1 LTSRSF
7 DRTSTSQQVLDGLDL
22 RGRLALVTGA
32 SSGLGAESAR
42 ALAARGA
49 AVVMTGRDVA
59 KTERVAAAIREQTG
73 NAAVEVQ
80 ALHLE
85 VPESV
90 RSFARAFLARHG
102 ALQLLLANAGVMA
115 CPLARTAEGWEL
127 QLATNHLGHFLLASL
142 LAPALRAGAPSRV
155 VAVSSAG
162 HQFAS
167 VDLEDPHFERRPYD
181 KWTAYGQSKTANI
194 WFARELDR
202 RLGDDRVRAF
212 AIHPGMI
219 ATELGRHLTAD
230 DITLLR
236 ERARQRESTGR
247 TSFKGVP
254 EGAAT
259 QLYAATAPELD
270 GKGGLYLEDCQVSG
284 IEPCPGGAGCAP
296 WAFDDAGAARLWEL
310 SEAWTRAR

>member
-1 LTSRSF
+1 
-7 DRTSTSQQVLDGLDL
+7 VLEGIDL

-49 AVVMTGRDVA
+49 AVAMTGRDVA

-73 NAAVEVQ
+73 NPALEVY

-85 VPESV
+85 ALESV
-90 RSFARAFLARHG
+90 RAFARAFLARHS
-102 ALQLLLANAGVMA
+102 ALHLLLANAGVMA
-115 CPLARTAEGWEL
+115 CPLARTAEGFEL
-127 QLATNHLGHFLLASL
+127 QLATNHIGHFLLASL
-142 LAPALRAGAPSRV
+142 LAPALRAGAPARV

-167 VDLEDPHFERRPYD
+167 VDFADPHFERRPYD

-202 RLGDDRVRAF
+202 RLAADGVRGF

-219 ATELGRHLTAD
+219 ATELGRHLTGD

-236 ERARQRESTGR
+236 ERARQRESAGR
-247 TSFKGVP
+247 TSFKGIP

-259 QLYAATAPELD
+259 QVYAATAPELA

-284 IEPCPGGAGCAP
+284 VEACPGGAGCAP
-296 WAFDDAGAARLWEL
+296 WAFDDAGAARLWSL
-310 SEAWTRAR
+310 SEQWTRPA

>member
-1 LTSRSF
+1 MSSRSF
-7 DRTSTSQQVLDGLDL
+7 DRASTSDQVLEGLDL

-49 AVVMTGRDVA
+49 GVVMTGRDVA

-73 NAAVEVQ
+73 NAAVEVGE
-80 ALHLE
+80 LHLE
-85 VPESV
+85 VPDSV
-90 RSFARAFLARHG
+90 RRFAREFLARHG
-102 ALQLLLANAGVMA
+102 SLQLLLANAGVMA
-115 CPLARTAEGWEL
+115 CPLTRTAEGWEM
-127 QLATNHLGHFLLASL
+127 QLATNHVGHFLLASL

-167 VDLEDPHFERRPYD
+167 VDFDDPHFERRPYD
-181 KWTAYGQSKTANI
+181 KWEAYGQSKTANI

-202 RLGDDRVRAF
+202 RFASDGVRGF

-219 ATELGRHLTAD
+219 ATELGRHLVAED
-230 DITLLR
+230 MVMLR
-236 ERARQRESTGR
+236 ERARQRESAGR
-247 TSFKGVP
+247 TSFKPIP

-284 IEPCPGGAGCAP
+284 VEPCPGGAGCAP
-296 WAFDDAGAARLWEL
+296 WAFDDAGAARLWML
-310 SEAWTRAR
+310 SEEWTRPS

>member
-1 LTSRSF
+1 MNSRHF
-7 DRTSTSQQVLDGLDL
+7 DAGATAEQVVAGLDL
-22 RGRLALVTGA
+22 RDRLALVTGA

-59 KTERVAAAIREQTG
+59 KTERVAAAIREETG
-73 NAAVEVQ
+73 NPAVEVA

-85 VPESV
+85 VPGSV
-90 RSFARAFLARHG
+90 RAFAKEFLARHG
-102 ALQLLLANAGVMA
+102 ALHILLANAGVMA
-115 CPLARTAEGWEL
+115 CPLARTAEGFEL

-162 HQFAS
+162 HRFAS
-167 VDLEDPHFERRPYD
+167 VDCEDAHFARRPYD

-194 WFARELDR
+194 WFAVELDR
-202 RLGDDRVRAF
+202 RLAGHGVRAF

-230 DITLLR
+230 DLTTL
-236 ERARQRESTGR
+236 RARAQERESTGR
-247 TSFKGVP
+247 TSWKGIP
-254 EGAAT
+254 QGAAT

-270 GKGGLYLEDCQVSG
+270 GRGGLYLEDCQISG
-284 IEPCPGGAGCAP
+284 LEPCPGGMGCAP
-296 WAFDDAGAARLWEL
+296 WAFDADGAARLWSL
-310 SEAWTRAR
+310 SEAWTAA

>member
-1 LTSRSF
+1 LTFRNF
-7 DRTSTSQQVLDGLDL
+7 DRSATAEQVVAGLDL

-49 AVVMTGRDVA
+49 EVVMTGRDVA
-59 KTERVAAAIREQTG
+59 KTEAVAAEIRARTG
-73 NAAVEVQ
+73 NPAVEVA

-85 VPESV
+85 LPGSV
-90 RSFARAFLARHG
+90 RAFADEFLARHG
-102 ALQLLLANAGVMA
+102 ALHILLANAGVMA

-127 QLATNHLGHFLLASL
+127 QLATNHIGHFLLAAL
-142 LAPALRAGAPSRV
+142 LEPALRAGAPARV

-167 VDLEDPHFERRPYD
+167 VDLEDPHFARRPYD

-194 WFARELDR
+194 WFALELDR
-202 RLGDDRVRAF
+202 RLAGDGVRAF

-230 DITLLR
+230 DLAALR
-236 ERARQRESTGR
+236 TRAQQRESAGR
-247 TSFKGVP
+247 TSWKGIP

-270 GKGGLYLEDCQVSG
+270 GRGGLYLEDCQISG
-284 IEPCPGGAGCAP
+284 LEPCPGGAGCAP
-296 WAFDDAGAARLWEL
+296 WAFDAEGAARLWAT
-310 SEAWTRAR
+310 SERWTAA